1 MTASSP
7 RNRRPPHVAAKA
19 RAFWR
24 VAVLVL
30 LFNGLL
36 VAWVLIKPG
45 SDATLALV
53 VNSAEFVGPLLV
65 VPLCFG
71 ALLRLIWRRGASQAY
86 VGPAVTR
93 GQRWAPILLGLGLL
107 SWVLGQMIFTYYEW
121 VLDQPPPLP
130 SIADLGYLSVY
141 PFLLLGILLLPAR
154 PVPVTA
160 RTRLALDGLM
170 IM

>member
-1 MTASSP
+1 MTAGTT
-7 RNRRPPHVAAKA
+7 RNRPPQDSAKA

-24 VAVLVL
+24 AAGLVL

-36 VAWVLIKPG
+36 VGVVLFELG

-53 VNSAEFVGPLLV
+53 VNAAQFVGPLLV

-71 ALLRLIWRRGASQAY
+71 GLLRWMWGRETSQAH

-93 GQRWAPILLGLGLL
+93 GQRWAPVLLGLGIL

-130 SIADLGYLSVY
+130 SIADVGY
-141 PFLLLGILLLPAR
+141 
-154 PVPVTA
+154 
-160 RTRLALDGLM
+160 
-170 IM
+170 